1 MLKSVKFK
9 NFKMFKNET
18 KIDLVSTKSEI
29 LRNYNAQNGILR
41 GGLFFGSN
49 ASGKTTA
56 LNAISILLDM
66 MFKEYVFP
74 SFNIC
79 AFSNNELAS
88 FEYEFN
94 IDDNEII
101 YYFSVNK
108 EGKIFEEKLI
118 LNNDL
123 KLNRVGDK
131 ASTVL
136 INSNQDSPKVVD
148 NKILYLRSIKFN
160 IGFSEFPVIKKWI
173 DYLEHSIYIDN
184 STSRLVTFNVDTF
197 NETNLAYYLEKYG
210 VKEINEFF
218 NQFDIPFEIE
228 YNKMNVL
235 GQKMTSVNF
244 ENLKTKCKI
253 PLQLESYGN
262 KLLLQLLPYILTIK
276 KTGGM
281 LLIDEFGGGMHNK
294 LTELIISYLFKKTIN
309 TQIFVV
315 THETNLLRTNLI
327 RPDQVFII
335 DYDEKGSSISKAS
348 DQSPRE
354 SQNLEK
360 MYLAGVF
367 GGIPLYGENK

>member
-29 LRNYNAQNGILR
+29 LRNYNTQNGILR
-41 GGLFFGSN
+41 GGVFFGSN

-74 SFNIC
+74 GFNIC
-79 AFSNNELAS
+79 AFSNDELAS
-88 FEYEFN
+88 FEYGFN

-136 INSNQDSPKVVD
+136 INSNQDNPKVVD

-197 NETNLAYYLEKYG
+197 NETNLAYHLEKYG

-235 GQKMTSVNF
+235 GQKMASVNF

-253 PLQLESYGN
+253 PLQFESYGN

-294 LTELIISYLFKKTIN
+294 LNELIINYLFKKTIN

-315 THETNLLRTNLI
+315 THETNLLKTNLI